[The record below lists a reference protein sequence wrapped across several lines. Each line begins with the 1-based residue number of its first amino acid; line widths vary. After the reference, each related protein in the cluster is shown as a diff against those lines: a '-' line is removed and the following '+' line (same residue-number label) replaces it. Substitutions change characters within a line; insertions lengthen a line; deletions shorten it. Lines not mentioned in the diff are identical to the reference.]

1 MGVDWILLDTWIV
14 VTAALAAIGCTL
26 PGTFLLLRRQSL
38 MGDALSHAVLPGI
51 VLAYLGLEACEA
63 HGWLSL
69 EAAIAWRHPLL
80 FLGAAVTAVVSGSL
94 ATWLARAGRLDPG
107 AALGVV
113 YTTMFAVGLLLIR
126 VAADNAH
133 IDQDCVLYGSLESIV
148 IDTYAHTGIPRAVL
162 VNGGVVLMNLVLLL
176 LFYKELQ
183 LCTFDPGLATTLGIP
198 VTLIEQ
204 GLLICTGAT
213 VIAAFESVGSILVI
227 AMLVVPA
234 ACGVLLSR
242 RLPRVLLWA
251 VCMAVLSAL
260 LGHLAALTLP
270 SLLRWSLAWPDLG
283 EASTSGMM
291 AVVAGGLFGLCWLF
305 APHSGV
311 LSLWRS
317 RRELRKRIER
327 EDILGALY
335 RIEELQP
342 ESAPGARVNDLQRIL
357 GGSAER
363 LLSGLRALAQSGDLV
378 QTHDGISLTP
388 TGRVRAQSLVRSHR
402 LWESYLAQHFQLES
416 PRLHAAAEQAEHF
429 LSDAQQ
435 AALAAELQHPSRDP
449 HGTTIPQRPDTSS
462 NSE

>member
-1 MGVDWILLDTWIV
+1 MGIDWILLDTWIV
-14 VTAALAAIGCTL
+14 ITAALAAIGCTL

-51 VLAYLGLEACEA
+51 VVAYLGLAAGEA
-63 HGWLSL
+63 HGWLTP

-94 ATWLARAGRLDPG
+94 ATWLSRAGRLDPG

-113 YTTMFAVGLLLIR
+113 YTTMFAIGLLLIR

-133 IDQDCVLYGSLESIV
+133 IDQDCVLYGSLETIV
-148 IDTYAHTGIPRAVL
+148 IDTYAQTGIPRAVL
-162 VNGGVVLMNLVLLL
+162 VNGGVVLLNVLLLL

-183 LCTFDPGLATTLGIP
+183 LCTFDPGQATTLGIP
-198 VTLIEQ
+198 VTLVEQ
-204 GLLICTGAT
+204 GLLVCTGAT

-242 RLPRVLLWA
+242 RLPRVLMWSVILA
-251 VCMAVLSAL
+251 ALSAF

-270 SLLRWSLAWPDLG
+270 SAVRWWLAWPDLG

-305 APHSGV
+305 APQSGV
-311 LSLWRS
+311 ISLWRS
-317 RRELRKRIER
+317 RQELRKRIVR
-327 EDILGALY
+327 EDILGALF
-335 RIEELQP
+335 RIEEL
-342 ESAPGARVNDLQRIL
+342 ESDPAQGPRLDDLQRIL
-357 GGSAER
+357 GGSPER
-363 LLSGLRALAQSGDLV
+363 LQNGLDALATSGELA
-378 QTHDGISLTP
+378 LTP
-388 TGRVRAQSLVRSHR
+388 ERITLTPAGRVRAQSLVRSHR

-416 PRLHAAAEQAEHF
+416 PRLHAAAERAEHF
-429 LSDAQQ
+429 LSEDQQ
-435 AALAAELQHPSRDP
+435 AALAAELQNPSRDP
-449 HGTTIPQRPDTSS
+449 HGTTIPERPDASAK
-462 NSE
+462 